1 MMVMNALP
9 VSGYNT
15 GMSLGVGLLAIIVY
29 AFVLSTVISIFLNLI
44 FGISLL
50 NHSLKGED
58 TAKQKKRLRNSLV
71 YTLIIYALLFVG
83 GFIGSFI
90 K

>member
-1 MMVMNALP
+1 MVTNALP

-15 GMSLGVGLLAIIVY
+15 GISLGVGILAVIVY
-29 AFVLSTVISIFLNLI
+29 AFVLSMVVTIFLNLI
-44 FGISLL
+44 LGISLL
-50 NHSLKGED
+50 NHSIKGED
-58 TAKQKKRLRNSLV
+58 TTKQKKRLRNCLV